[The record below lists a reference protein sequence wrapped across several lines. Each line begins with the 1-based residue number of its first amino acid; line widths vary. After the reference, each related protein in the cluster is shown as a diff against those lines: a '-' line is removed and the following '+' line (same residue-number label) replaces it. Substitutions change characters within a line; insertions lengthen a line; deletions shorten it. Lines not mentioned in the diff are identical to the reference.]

1 MLGVSA
7 FDAALVCFEVCQ
19 WLGPLS
25 AQRLAERLRAS
36 GRAGFRVGSALSNL
50 VETLREEVVSER
62 LVEVL
67 QVAEI
72 IDSSTTSEETPD
84 DTWERAFGEPW

>member
-1 MLGVSA
+1 MQGVSA
-7 FDAALVCFEVCQ
+7 FDAALVCLEVCE

-67 QVAEI
+67 QVAEV
-72 IDSSTTSEETPD
+72 IDISTTSEEESD
-84 DTWERAFGEPW
+84 DTWERLFGEP